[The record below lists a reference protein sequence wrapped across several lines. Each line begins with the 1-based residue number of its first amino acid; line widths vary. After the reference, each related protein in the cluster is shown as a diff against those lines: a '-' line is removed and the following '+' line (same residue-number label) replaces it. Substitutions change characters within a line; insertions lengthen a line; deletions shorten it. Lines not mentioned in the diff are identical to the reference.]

1 MEEVARGRIVRADR
15 LGARALAAAVETR
28 WKDASVVE
36 DDEIAGT
43 QEVGEVMEQAVGKM
57 AAGSLQVQHAGG
69 IAGSEGI
76 LGDEFVGKME
86 VEVRNQHG
94 FRL

>member
-1 MEEVARGRIVRADR
+1 MEEIARGRIVRADR
-15 LGARALAAAVETR
+15 LGARTLAAAVETR
-28 WKDASVVE
+28 REDASVVE
-36 DDEIAGT
+36 DYEIAGM
-43 QEVGEVMEQAVGKM
+43 QEVWEVAEQKVGIV

-69 IAGSEGI
+69 IAGGEGI

>member
-1 MEEVARGRIVRADR
+1 
-15 LGARALAAAVETR
+15 
-28 WKDASVVE
+28 
-36 DDEIAGT
+36 
-43 QEVGEVMEQAVGKM
+43 MEQAVGKM